1 MFLGLIFVRFERIL
15 QSFQV
20 LRSGVKSHSTDVK
33 TMSFDTTCSEL
44 DFHSSYLDSIQ
55 GLLVQRSARKVLLIN
70 GSNDKQKKKIEER
83 ERRNLIHHN
92 SLLVIPSRIYVPY
105 RVLCLLTVQLL
116 LIFY

>member
-1 MFLGLIFVRFERIL
+1 MGLIFVRFERIL

-70 GSNDKQKKKIEER
+70 GSNDKQKKKN
-83 ERRNLIHHN
+83 RRKGEKKLN
-92 SLLVIPSRIYVPY
+92 SS
-105 RVLCLLTVQLL
+105 
-116 LIFY
+116 